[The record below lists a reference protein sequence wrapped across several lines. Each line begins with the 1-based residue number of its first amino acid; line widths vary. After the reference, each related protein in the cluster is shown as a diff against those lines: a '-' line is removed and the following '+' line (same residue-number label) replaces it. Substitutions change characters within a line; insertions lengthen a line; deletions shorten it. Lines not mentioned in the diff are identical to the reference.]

1 VLIVLFDRLAV
12 LAGIEA
18 LAEGAGVELKLRG
31 DLPVGRRGKRA
42 LILEDPIVILPE
54 LPLIVGA
61 QRRFGRRLGF
71 GMVGKR
77 EVAIDETDLVPVGL
91 LNLL

>member
-1 VLIVLFDRLAV
+1 VLIVLLDRLAV
-12 LAGIEA
+12 LPGIEA
-18 LAEGAGVELKLRG
+18 LAEGARVELKLRG
-31 DLPVGRRGKRA
+31 DLPVGRCGESA

-61 QRRFGRRLGF
+61 QGRFGRGLGF

-77 EVAIDETDLVPVGL
+77 EIAIDEPDFVPVGL
-91 LNLL
+91 LYLL